1 MFKVYESSYTRIY
14 FIYLHLTPFEFAVN
28 HTKVALHLKR
38 SPVHIVCM
46 STPARI
52 QHVYRA
58 LTYRERIELTAMI
71 CLILSVFVVCIIM

>member
-14 FIYLHLTPFEFAVN
+14 FIYLHLTPFEFAEN

-38 SPVHIVCM
+38 SPVQTVCM
-46 STPARI
+46 STARI

-58 LTYRERIELTAMI
+58 LTYRERIELACIMTL
-71 CLILSVFVVCIIM
+71 LIAVLMAWILI